1 MRKKTVGAFVTIEY
15 TLLIP
20 ILLLLYTCLVYM
32 GLFLHNRC
40 VLQTNV
46 YMMGVEGS
54 HLPATDPAE
63 KVARLQEKEGQLYH
77 KYILAEED
85 YSTYQVRGNYI
96 QIKSNGQ
103 MANPFSVAGIGADT
117 WILNAECQITTISPV
132 DTLRLC
138 KAGRNFLEGLSD
150 KEEQSSDS
158 GN

>member
-20 ILLLLYTCLVYM
+20 VLLLLYTCLIYM

-40 VLQTNV
+40 VLQANA
-46 YMMGVEGS
+46 YMLGVEGS
-54 HLPATDPAE
+54 RLTAMDPAE
-63 KVARLQEKEGQLYH
+63 KVNWLQEKEAQLYH
-77 KYILAEED
+77 KYLLAEELC
-85 YSTYQVRGNYI
+85 STYQVQGNYI
-96 QIKSNGQ
+96 QISSNGQ

-117 WILNAECQITTISPV
+117 WNLNANCQISTISPV

-138 KAGRNFLEGLSD
+138 KAGRNFWQGLSD

-158 GN
+158 EN

>member
-20 ILLLLYTCLVYM
+20 VLLLLYTCLIYM
-32 GLFLHNRC
+32 GLFLQNRC
-40 VLQTNV
+40 VLQANV
-46 YMMGVEGS
+46 YMLGVEAS
-54 HLPATDPAE
+54 RFTATDPAE

-77 KYILAEED
+77 KYILAEEL
-85 YSTYQVRGNYI
+85 YNTYQIRGNFIYI
-96 QIKSNGQ
+96 RSNGQ
-103 MANPFSVAGIGADT
+103 MANPFSVTGIGADT
-117 WILNAECQITTISPV
+117 WNLSAECQSTTISPV

-138 KAGRNFLEGLSD
+138 KAGRNFGGSLSD